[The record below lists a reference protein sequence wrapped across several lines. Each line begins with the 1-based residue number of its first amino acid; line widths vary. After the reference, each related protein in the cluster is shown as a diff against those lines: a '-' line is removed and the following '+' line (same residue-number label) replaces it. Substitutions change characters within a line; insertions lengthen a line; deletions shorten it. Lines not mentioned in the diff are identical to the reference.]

1 MYFSSN
7 LKYLREQSGETQKDL
22 ADYLQLSAMA
32 VSHYE
37 IGDTEP
43 NLNCLIKLASHYETT
58 VDDLLRKD
66 LRPPKPMYAVNLKF
80 LRQKNELTQEGIGN
94 LLKVNQATV
103 ANYEAGRR
111 ELSIEQLLLLA
122 DFFGVSLDQ
131 FVKHDLSE
139 MEV

>member
-7 LKYLREQSGETQKDL
+7 LKWLRGQSGETQKDL
-22 ADYLQLSAMA
+22 ADYLQLSTMA

-43 NLNCLIKLASHYETT
+43 NLNCLIKLADHYEIT

-66 LRPPKPMYAVNLKF
+66 LRPTKPMYAENLKF

>member
-80 LRQKNELTQEGIGN
+80 LRQKNELTQEGIVN